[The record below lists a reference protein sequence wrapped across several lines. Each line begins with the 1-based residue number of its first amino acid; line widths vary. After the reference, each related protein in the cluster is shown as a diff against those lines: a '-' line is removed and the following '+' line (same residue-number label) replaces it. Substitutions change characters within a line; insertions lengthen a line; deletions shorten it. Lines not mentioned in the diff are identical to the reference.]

1 MGRRGFMMRVAYVST
16 FPPRKCGIATYTT
29 HLREAVQKAR
39 LWKGMDPVIVL
50 SDEGNPIENCP
61 WQWPLQ
67 RDQQKAYVQMAQ
79 RVNKSNISIVSLQH
93 EFGIFGGEAG
103 CYILDFI
110 RHLQKP
116 LVTTFHTV
124 FAQPEEPYRS
134 IQREIA
140 RRSERIIVMN
150 RQAIAYLRD
159 AFQLPEEKI
168 IFLPHGTPVPQPE
181 MREKYRKKWGWDKRK
196 VIMTFGLLSRGKG
209 IERVIDVL
217 PQVVAKVPDVLY
229 AIVGQTHP
237 EVKKREGETYRAQL
251 LEMIR
256 DRHLENHVQMIDRFL
271 SEDDLVEAIT
281 ACDLYITP
289 YPGLQQITSGTL
301 AYAVGL
307 GRTVLS
313 TPYVYAQDL
322 LRGHE
327 ELLIPYEDSAGW
339 EEKITRLLADPAM
352 LKSWEEKIERIGK
365 AMQWP
370 LIGRKHSLLFLRTV
384 EMSNMGKVL
393 QRGEGIVP
401 VTG

>member
-1 MGRRGFMMRVAYVST
+1 MMRVAYVST